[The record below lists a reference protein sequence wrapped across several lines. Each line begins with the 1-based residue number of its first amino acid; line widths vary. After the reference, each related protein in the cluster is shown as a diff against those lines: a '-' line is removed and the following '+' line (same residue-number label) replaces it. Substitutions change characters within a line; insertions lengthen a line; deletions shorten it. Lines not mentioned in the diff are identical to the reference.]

1 MRAESMSGPIGI
13 RAVVAVVTLTLG
25 GCGFYSQQ
33 YGLAPQDPSLQ
44 VRPVG
49 LTPPERSTKLLN
61 PREAAAAQAELQ
73 TAADQQAAQA
83 QALQAQAGAGEE
95 HETH

>member
-1 MRAESMSGPIGI
+1 MNGPIGI
-13 RAVVAVVTLTLG
+13 RVAVLAATLALG

-33 YGLAPQDPSLQ
+33 YGLAPQDASLQ

-83 QALQAQAGAGEE
+83 QALQTQAAAEDE